1 MPWRISR
8 EIYVLE
14 ENMTKTGKNGTQL
27 GVYHW
32 VTGALILS
40 IAGALLL
47 AGLIGCSSPTPV
59 PTNTPTIPAETP
71 TSRPDETPEATRDP
85 LIPLDDDPVLGSP
98 DAPVTIIEYSEYLC
112 PFCRRFV
119 LETLPR
125 IEEEYIDTGQVK
137 LVFRDFPVHGQPAVV
152 LAMVPE
158 CVADQGKFWEMHV
171 LLFERAEEWSQSED
185 FLATVQGYAEEIGI
199 DQHELVNCLELGT
212 PLERIQE
219 DYNLGRQ
226 DGVTGTPSFLINGTL
241 LVGAQPFEEF
251 QRVIEEE
258 LAKSG

>member
-1 MPWRISR
+1 
-8 EIYVLE
+8 
-14 ENMTKTGKNGTQL
+14 MT
-27 GVYHW
+27 
-32 VTGALILS
+32 S
-40 IAGALLL
+40 IAKGRTRLGMYHTWLTKVLLL
-47 AGLIGCSSPTPV
+47 SVAATLLLVGLIGCSTPTPI

-71 TSRPDETPEATRDP
+71 TSRPVETSEATREP

-125 IEEEYIDTGQVK
+125 IEEEYTDPGRVK

-152 LAMVPE
+152 LAMVAE
-158 CVADQGKFWEMHV
+158 CAADQGIFWEMHV

-199 DQHELVNCLELGT
+199 DQYELVNCLELGT